1 MFSSYSFHQ
10 EFKFLKSKNKSGRL
24 IGETEQSK
32 ALGKQFWEQST
43 CWPHVNCHLGE
54 GTKWGHHS
62 CPPSC
67 PSHLQEKIKMDIKQ
81 EIDTTCHVRR
91 EKKRAGGKER
101 EWLIQY
107 PGAYTETSSSRK
119 GRLWPAPFVAWGTCG
134 LLSLGLAAAP
144 RNLPLESQW
153 CFPSNRLD

>member
-62 CPPSC
+62 CLPPPSFSSPREEQNGHKAKRDWYHLPC
-67 PSHLQEKIKMDIKQ
+67 QERKEKSRRKGEGVTDTVSKGLHRNVILQERKALASP
-81 EIDTTCHVRR
+81 TCGIGDL
-91 EKKRAGGKER
+91 RAAEF
-101 EWLIQY
+101 
-107 PGAYTETSSSRK
+107 GAGSSSSE
-119 GRLWPAPFVAWGTCG
+119 PAFGESVMLPF
-134 LLSLGLAAAP
+134 
-144 RNLPLESQW
+144 Q
-153 CFPSNRLD
+153 